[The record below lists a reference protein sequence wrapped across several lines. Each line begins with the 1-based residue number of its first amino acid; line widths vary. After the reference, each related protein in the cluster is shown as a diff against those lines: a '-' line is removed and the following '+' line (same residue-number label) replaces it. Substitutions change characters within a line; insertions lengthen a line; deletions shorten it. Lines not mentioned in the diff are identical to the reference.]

1 MALRPIEPV
10 DKDELQAGLQRLSP
24 QTVQRRFLAPKTHF
38 SKAELRYLTEVDGH
52 DHVAIVVERATDPGT
67 IVAVSRE
74 GISVAPGPAASADVA
89 IVIADFLQHRGL
101 GSLLAEAL
109 ADAAIAHGIRRFSAL
124 MLGENRPAQ
133 LLMGKLANRHE
144 THYDSTG
151 SVDPVRGLLSH
162 RSTP

>member
-52 DHVAIVVERATDPGT
+52 DHVALVAESDRWPGML
-67 IVAVSRE
+67 VAVARYVRLDE
-74 GISVAPGPAASADVA
+74 DPDVADVA

-133 LLMGKLANRHE
+133 LLMGKLANRLE